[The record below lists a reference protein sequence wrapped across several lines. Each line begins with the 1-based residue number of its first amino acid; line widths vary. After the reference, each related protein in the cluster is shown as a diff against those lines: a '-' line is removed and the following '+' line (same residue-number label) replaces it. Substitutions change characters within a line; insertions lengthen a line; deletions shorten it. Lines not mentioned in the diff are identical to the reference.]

1 VRYEGFPLLL
11 TELLS
16 VERIRIPLEG
26 QNKDEVLRE
35 LVDRLR
41 GQRRIEDRE
50 DVLRA
55 VREREA
61 VLSTGIGSG
70 VAIPARQVVRG
81 GPAAHGGGADRGARG
96 FRRAGRRAGQPVLP
110 AGRPRVRCGPAHQ
123 GAEPDL
129 AAGRREEVRERLV
142 GAANAEEFLQ
152 ALQEAEAWAV
162 T

>member
-1 VRYEGFPLLL
+1 MLL

-16 VERIRIPLEG
+16 VDRIRIPLES

-35 LVDRLR
+35 LVDLCADSN
-41 GQRRIEDRE
+41 RIEDRE

-70 VAIPARQVVRG
+70 VAIP
-81 GPAAHGGGADRGARG
+81 HGKSSAVGQLRMV
-96 FRRAGRRAGQPVLP
+96 AGRTSQPIDFDALDGEPVSLFFLL
-110 AGRPRVRCGPAHQ
+110 VGP
-123 GAEPDL
+123 ES
-129 AAGRREEVRERLV
+129 AAGPHIKALSRISRLVRREEVRDRLV
-142 GAANAEEFLQ
+142 GAGSAEEFLQ